1 MQADV
6 AFMCSGDGTVVRSSA
21 EVPRAAMARIHASL
35 RELDK
40 SCDKDKEFSV
50 PGGRARVFPASGHY
64 LIVFRAEHQEAYRL
78 TRRQRE
84 VAELAATGATIEEIA
99 RHLGISPHTVRQHL
113 RDAYR
118 LLDVGNRVEL
128 ARALAVS

>member
-6 AFMCSGDGTVVRSSA
+6 AFMCAGDGTVVRKSA

-35 RELDK
+35 RDLGLENK
-40 SCDKDKEFSV
+40 EREFSV

-84 VAELAATGATIEEIA
+84 VAELAATGATIDEIG